1 MQLNKLTERI
11 KQKKEEDKSLNIF
24 TKISY
29 DKKENEP
36 KNIISNDISKEN
48 SDTTKDKK
56 TNEIGLISDKEL
68 TLMQE
73 ENIENKNQNKSKDSI
88 KTIYKK
94 SEKKSDL
101 INEIN
106 RKQKELKFQQDLQDK
121 IDKEKMNFQSI
132 FLVNN
137 SEDSIFS
144 NNNLKEKKLQII
156 IACKGFKLLMI
167 KK

>member
-68 TLMQE
+68 ILMQE
-73 ENIENKNQNKSKDSI
+73 ENIENKSNK
-88 KTIYKK
+88 Y
-94 SEKKSDL
+94 
-101 INEIN
+101 N
-106 RKQKELKFQQDLQDK
+106 K
-121 IDKEKMNFQSI
+121 I
-132 FLVNN
+132 
-137 SEDSIFS
+137 
-144 NNNLKEKKLQII
+144 
-156 IACKGFKLLMI
+156 
-167 KK
+167 